1 MLVWVDGLGFVG
13 FELGVHIEL
22 QLPLIAI
29 GIRPFEAEIQL
40 MVFFK
45 NEIM

>member
-13 FELGVHIEL
+13 FELEEHIEL

-29 GIRPFEAEIQL
+29 GIRPLEAEIQFKL
-40 MVFFK
+40 FF
-45 NEIM
+45 